1 MSDPLK
7 ETKQQPVE
15 KKVFAEARGKYSLL
29 DGTKVF
35 HFEFPA
41 IATLED
47 NFAAIAYLKDEIFK
61 TIQAKDKAENE
72 KSDKKNDCT
81 NNECKKEEPKD
92 VPVEE
97 VN

>member
-29 DGTKVF
+29 DGTKVY
-35 HFEFPA
+35 HFEFPST
-41 IATLED
+41 ATLED
-47 NFAAIAYLKDEIFK
+47 NFSALACLKDEILK
-61 TIQAKDKAENE
+61 AIQAKDKAENE
-72 KSDKKNDCT
+72 KSA
-81 NNECKKEEPKD
+81 KKEDPKE